1 MSDQMSVKF
10 VQSLGVDTVL
20 LQYLQSLDFSANG
33 TRRVCLH
40 KSETSLLH
48 AMLVESCEAEYPR
61 HYHSDGDE
69 VTVGIKGQ
77 VEVVIWE
84 NGLDS
89 VPTRLVLGLDSANTR
104 AVFIPRNVPHTTRS
118 LNGSAIYLE
127 IKLGPFNKNA
137 LVQI

>member
-1 MSDQMSVKF
+1 M
-10 VQSLGVDTVL
+10 
-20 LQYLQSLDFSANG
+20 
-33 TRRVCLH
+33 
-40 KSETSLLH
+40 
-48 AMLVESCEAEYPR
+48 
-61 HYHSDGDE
+61 
-69 VTVGIKGQ
+69 TVGIKGQ